1 MQHPLHYS
9 LAVALPTNPLLLPLT
24 TLDSVLDKLCGS
36 MDDTEGGGRLSHIA
50 PGALTAIS
58 ITSVTLPIVS
68 VEVSVNCSEAESAKG
83 LKSVWAGDVR
93 YSLTIHAFLYSNLS
107 RTSWSPDNSLPEHAM
122 PSISTAC
129 YSIL

>member
-9 LAVALPTNPLLLPLT
+9 LAVALPINPLLLPLT

-68 VEVSVNCSEAESAKG
+68 VEVSVNCSESESAKG

-93 YSLTIHAFLYSNLS
+93 HSLTMHAFLYSNLCC
-107 RTSWSPDNSLPEHAM
+107 TSWSLDNSLPKHAVPSM
-122 PSISTAC
+122 PTAC
-129 YSIL
+129 CSTL